1 MSMKRTIAAFMM
13 AALLLVSCGDD
24 GSPDDPAA
32 EPSPDVSTSAP
43 TPEPTEE
50 PSPTQST
57 TSVELW
63 YVLETDT
70 PDGAGLFA
78 VHREIPSTQA
88 IGRATLSAWLE
99 GPTDE
104 ERAAG
109 INSLVPE
116 GAELLDLDISNGTAT
131 VDLSAEFENTGGGT
145 FGEGMLLDQ
154 LAWTITQ
161 FSTVDRALLK
171 IDGEFKDAYLGH
183 GFIID
188 EDHPLKRKKSAL
200 LTPIQVGSPGFGD
213 TFSSGDLVEGT
224 ANVFEA
230 TVSLRLLDAQGNV
243 LFEGFTTATCG
254 TGCRGDYSEAID
266 FEIDSEQEGTLEV
279 FESSAEDGSDIHKVS
294 IPVMLVP

>member
-1 MSMKRTIAAFMM
+1 MKRTIAAFMM
-13 AALLLVSCGDD
+13 TGLLLVSCGDD
-24 GSPDDPAA
+24 GSPGDPAE
-32 EPSPDVSTSAP
+32 EPSPDASSAAP
-43 TPEPTEE
+43 SAEPTEE
-50 PSPTQST
+50 PSPTEST

-63 YVLETDT
+63 YVIETDT

-88 IGRATLSAWLE
+88 IGRAALTAWLQ
-99 GPTDE
+99 GPTPE

-109 INSLVPE
+109 ISSLVPD
-116 GAELLDLDISNGTAT
+116 GAELLGLDITDGTAT
-131 VDLSAEFENTGGGT
+131 VDLNSEFENTGMGT
-145 FGEGMLLDQ
+145 FGESLLLDQ

-161 FSTVDRALLK
+161 FPTVDRALLK

-188 EDHPLKRKKSAL
+188 EVHPLKRKKSAPL
-200 LTPIQVGSPGFGD
+200 APIQVSSPGIGD
-213 TFSSGDLVEGT
+213 TFSSGDVVEGT

-230 TVSLRLLDAQGNV
+230 TVSLRLLDAEGNV

-254 TGCRGDYSEAID
+254 TGCRGDYAEAID

-294 IPVMLVP
+294 IPLILVP